1 MTKKKEKNLLEKL
14 NLNFNKMLIGS
25 IILNVL
31 FLIFGFILY
40 MNPRTSLEAL
50 GVFLGIYLVI
60 FGIFSI
66 VEYLSK
72 EVKPLY
78 GLNLIWGII
87 AIIIGLF
94 AIINPLKLSTILT
107 LALGIYLIVLAI
119 SKTIEAFKLKK
130 LKYDGWLLM
139 LVIAII
145 LLVFSTFI
153 IINPIISAMEIT
165 EVAGIF
171 IMLASILEICN
182 AIMLYT
188 KAKDILKLLK

>member
-40 MNPRTSLEAL
+40 LNPRTSLEAL

-145 LLVFSTFI
+145 LLVFSIFI

-171 IMLASILEICN
+171 IILASILEICN
-182 AIMLYT
+182 SIMLYT

>member
-40 MNPRTSLEAL
+40 MNPRTSLETL

-145 LLVFSTFI
+145 LLVFSIFI

-171 IMLASILEICN
+171 IILASILEICN
-182 AIMLYT
+182 SIMLYT

>member
-40 MNPRTSLEAL
+40 MNPRTSLETL

-145 LLVFSTFI
+145 LLVFSIFI

-171 IMLASILEICN
+171 IILASILEICN

>member
-145 LLVFSTFI
+145 LLVFSIFI

-171 IMLASILEICN
+171 IILASILEICN

>member
-1 MTKKKEKNLLEKL
+1 MKKKKKKNLLEKL

-40 MNPRTSLEAL
+40 LNPRTSLEAL

-145 LLVFSTFI
+145 LLVFSIFI

-171 IMLASILEICN
+171 IILASILEICN
-182 AIMLYT
+182 SIMLYT

>member
-40 MNPRTSLEAL
+40 LNPRTSLEAL

-145 LLVFSTFI
+145 LLVFSIFI

-171 IMLASILEICN
+171 IILASILEICN
-182 AIMLYT
+182 TIMLYT

>member
-145 LLVFSTFI
+145 LLVFSIFI

-171 IMLASILEICN
+171 IILASILEICN
-182 AIMLYT
+182 SIMLYT

>member
-72 EVKPLY
+72 EVKQLY

-145 LLVFSTFI
+145 LLVFSIFI

-171 IMLASILEICN
+171 IILASILEICN
-182 AIMLYT
+182 SIMLYT

>member
-40 MNPRTSLEAL
+40 LNPRTSLEAL

-145 LLVFSTFI
+145 LLVFSIFI

-171 IMLASILEICN
+171 IILASILEICN

>member
-40 MNPRTSLEAL
+40 LNPSTSLEAL

-145 LLVFSTFI
+145 LLVFSIFI

-171 IMLASILEICN
+171 IILASILEICN